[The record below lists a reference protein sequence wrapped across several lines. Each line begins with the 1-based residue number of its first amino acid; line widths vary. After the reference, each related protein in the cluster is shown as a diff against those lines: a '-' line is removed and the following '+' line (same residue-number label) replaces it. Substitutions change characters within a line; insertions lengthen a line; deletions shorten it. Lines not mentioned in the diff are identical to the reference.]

1 MALTRDEWY
10 SKLKSWV
17 PTWFF
22 ESEYYNKAE
31 FEGLAKILSEA
42 QLQAEAHQSETFL
55 SQADDTFLDLHANER
70 NYRRLPQEIDAVF
83 SPRIRSLLNQ
93 SNWPAIKALV
103 DQFLIVGTSTI
114 REHFRDIAFCNRENF
129 WSRREVFMQIYYNAF
144 SIIVEKQLHQP
155 YSFAS
160 RENFASREDFAGS
173 NESSQTIF
181 DLITETV
188 NNVKAAGTLYRV
200 IERT

>member
-1 MALTRDEWY
+1 MALSQADWY
-10 SKLKSWV
+10 AKLKSWV

-22 ESEYYNKAE
+22 ESEHFNVAE
-31 FEGLAKILSEA
+31 FQGIARLLSEA
-42 QLQAEAHQSETFL
+42 QQQSEDHVSQTFL
-55 SQADDTFLDLHANER
+55 SQATDTFLDTHANER

-93 SNWPAIKALV
+93 SNFPAIKILV
-103 DQFLIVGTSTI
+103 DAFLIVGESTI
-114 REHFRDIAFCNRENF
+114 REHFRDIIFLNREAF
-129 WSRREVFMQIYYNAF
+129 YSRREVFTDIYYNAF
-144 SIIVEKQLHQP
+144 SIIVEKQLHVP

-160 RENFASREDFAGS
+160 RENFFSREDFAGS

-181 DLITETV
+181 DLIVETV

-200 IERT
+200 IERD